1 MFLAQ
6 AVAQIICISI
16 GLNSLVLCGPAAPL
30 PGASP
35 SPSPIVM
42 ASPSPKPSVA
52 PTPSVTPTV
61 APTVAPTPMPTVAP
75 TAAPTVAPTPMPTV
89 APTVAPTVT
98 PTVAPTVAPIIS
110 LAQLPPFGVYTSC
123 EIDTNLSNCEAEDL
137 RMTQYGLTMEINY
150 LNTSAHKT
158 GPNSLQLMAQYDA
171 SIGMTQWINL
181 KSAISDTNPLTGTSL
196 SGGSLGT
203 DCGATNNQQ
212 VIACIES
219 TLSAVPGFQYG
230 WYIYDEPGCS
240 EAIGYCNSSLAA
252 GHFTNIEKLAAY
264 IQTISTRPILG
275 IQTGGNNSTAGNQN
289 LYSCN
294 GGCGATYYISGPH
307 SPNTGG
313 DLYPISGDPT
323 ATRNGLINVGPA
335 TRSIVDVLSGATSGN
350 TNETMSWVGQAFSWY
365 QEAAPGGFG
374 CTDMTVCPMI
384 TQTQLL
390 QQRDMALYNATAGGK
405 PIKWFFWYYWADI
418 LCLNTNNTASPTPNC
433 TPATNLNAIQA
444 ADRAPFPT
452 VPPIIQ

>member
-1 MFLAQ
+1 MF
-6 AVAQIICISI
+6 SR
-16 GLNSLVLCGPAAPL
+16 GLVLALTLIFAACIPASSAPKHK
-30 PGASP
+30 GSP
-35 SPSPIVM
+35 TNTGNSGSAQNTGVGM
-42 ASPSPKPSVA
+42 ASV
-52 PTPSVTPTV
+52 
-61 APTVAPTPMPTVAP
+61 
-75 TAAPTVAPTPMPTV
+75 
-89 APTVAPTVT
+89 
-98 PTVAPTVAPIIS
+98 
-110 LAQLPPFGVYTSC
+110 LPLFGVYTSC
-123 EIDTNLSNCEAEDL
+123 EIDTNLTNCEAEDL
-137 RMTQYGLTMEINY
+137 KMTQYGLSTDINY
-150 LNTSAHKT
+150 LATAAHKT
-158 GPNSLQLMAQYDA
+158 GANSLQSWAQYDA
-171 SIGMTQWINL
+171 GIGMMQWINL
-181 KSAISDTNPLTGTSL
+181 KAALNDVDSLTGTSL
-196 SGGSLGT
+196 SGGSLGV
-203 DCGATNNQQ
+203 DCPATNNQQ
-212 VIACIES
+212 VVACIES
-219 TLSAVPGFQYG
+219 TLSAVAGFRYG

-390 QQRDMALYNATAGGK
+390 QQRDMVLYHANAGGR
-405 PIKWFFWYYWADI
+405 PIQWFFWYYWPDI
-418 LCLNTNNTASPTPNC
+418 NCHGSLNSVGGVTPSCNA
-433 TPATNLNAIQA
+433 TTNLNAMKA
-444 ADRAPFPT
+444 ADQAPFPT
-452 VPPIIQ
+452 VPPVIP